1 MKKKMYL
8 AGAIGCYKDNS
19 EKATQWRKNIC
30 RILYERGCESEWEAF
45 DPTKYYNYWNPIHK
59 TEKEIMR
66 FEFNRIKQ
74 CDVVLV
80 NLKDINISIGTSDEL
95 LFSYLNGIPIVGF
108 CEESDY
114 IDLIHT
120 WKIEQIDRIESGKD
134 ALQNALDYILN
145 YYS

>member
-1 MKKKMYL
+1 MSVGAKASGKLLIRQNIIIIGILSIKPKKKL
-8 AGAIGCYKDNS
+8 CG
-19 EKATQWRKNIC
+19 
-30 RILYERGCESEWEAF
+30 
-45 DPTKYYNYWNPIHK
+45 
-59 TEKEIMR
+59 